1 MTAIN
6 RAFNNYFHLIRHPKE
21 AERKRDK
28 LLTAIAILSCI
39 TVVVPAVM
47 GIGYALAG
55 RVKREVVPPA
65 AFKNFGLVCWFTA
78 GVQTLLAS
86 QHFKEIIKEP
96 LVRWTNQHV
105 FDVDENGR
113 FRLGWIDRDETDG
126 EFEARKALQ
135 DVFVDFFDV
144 AEDNDS
150 QEMNRA
156 IRQLHGSLYEMV
168 ASHKLIRGR
177 NLGFAKIGTPSDTR
191 LLYDLLYYFT
201 GEECANKLIPV
212 NFDSKLQ
219 EEIEE
224 FLERYEKAPKML
236 LIPTAKAKKKMNLD
250 FTLELSDKFDHAVY
264 RLVGVTQYVP
274 GHAIATILREGQ
286 WFVCDDSR
294 VSQYRSDTIR
304 VGGGDWLIL
313 DLVHPD

>member
-6 RAFNNYFHLIRHPKE
+6 QAFNNYFHLIRHPKE

-39 TVVVPAVM
+39 TVLVPAAM
-47 GIGYALAG
+47 GIGYALVG
-55 RVKREVVPPA
+55 RVKREVVPPV

-96 LVRWTNQHV
+96 LVRWTDQNV
-105 FDVDENGR
+105 FDVDEKGR
-113 FRLGWIDRDETDG
+113 RRQGWIVRDETEE

-135 DVFVDFFDV
+135 GAFVDFFDV
-144 AEDNDS
+144 AEANDS

-156 IRQLHGSLYEMV
+156 IRQLHERLYELV

-177 NLGFAKIGTPSDTR
+177 NLGFVKIGKPSDTR

-236 LIPTAKAKKKMNLD
+236 LIPTANKKKEMNLD

-264 RLVGVTQYVP
+264 RLVGVAQYVP

-304 VGGGDWLIL
+304 VGAGDWLIL
-313 DLVHPD
+313 DLVRPD